1 MLNEDLVQ
9 KWLDE
14 GTIDQHQAGKMR
26 SDLAQYSLERRSRK
40 RTTAFSII
48 GVVLIGIGAILF
60 VASNWQ
66 RMGDVF
72 RVLLL
77 VASTLGVHYA
87 GYLLRYEKEEGK
99 YNRNR
104 IGRAL
109 IFLSSLLFG
118 ASLFLIAQIYNI
130 NANESTLILIWI
142 LGALPLVYGYQSAPI
157 AGLCA
162 ILSFLWIVLLH
173 GERIDLNKFIEIW
186 DLCLISGIGLYLI
199 GLLHELWERTR
210 SASMPIKFI
219 GLQAT
224 LLFLFVFTFQHHRL
238 SVDPM
243 VSVVYALLSV
253 LLLAAVLFSRSIR
266 TGLSGF
272 REDLSMLSMPAIA
285 FLMAAINLTR
295 IYSPLSDKAYMAIFN
310 IIFLA
315 LLILLLYAGYGREDF
330 RTIYST
336 LFWLMLL
343 IFARYFDF
351 FWEMLPRSIFF
362 AVGGLILLA
371 MSVIMDR
378 KRRELKI
385 QFARTGGRN

>member
-1 MLNEDLVQ
+1 MLNEGLVQ

-14 GTIDQHQAGKMR
+14 GTIDQHQAEKMR
-26 SDLAQYSLERRSRK
+26 TDLAEYAMERRSRK

-48 GVVLIGIGAILF
+48 GALLIGIGAILF

-66 RMGDVF
+66 RMGEVF

-77 VASTLGVHYA
+77 VGSTLGVHYA
-87 GYLLRYEKEEGK
+87 GYRLRYGKEDEK
-99 YNRNR
+99 YIR

-109 IFLSSLLFG
+109 ILLSALLFG

-130 NANESTLILIWI
+130 NANESTLVLIWI
-142 LGALPLVYGYQSAPI
+142 LAVLPLIYGYQSAPI

-162 ILSFLWIVLLH
+162 VLFFLWIVLLH
-173 GERIDLNKFIEIW
+173 GERMDLNKFIEIW

-199 GLLHELWERTR
+199 GLLHDLSERTMH
-210 SASMPIKFI
+210 ASMAFKFI
-219 GLQAT
+219 GLQAS
-224 LLFLFVFTFQHHRL
+224 LLILFIFTFGHHRFK
-238 SVDPM
+238 VDPM
-243 VSVVYALLSV
+243 VPAAFAILCV
-253 LLLAAVLFSRSIR
+253 LLFAAVLSSRSIR
-266 TGLSGF
+266 TGISGL
-272 REDLSMLSMPAIA
+272 REDLSMLYMPAIA
-285 FLMAAINLTR
+285 FLMAVINLTG
-295 IYSPLSDKAYMAIFN
+295 IYSPLSDKAYTAIFN

-315 LLILLLYAGYGREDF
+315 LLILLLYAGYEREDF
-330 RTIYST
+330 RAIYT
-336 LFWLMLL
+336 ALFWLMLL

-362 AVGGLILLA
+362 AVGGLILLV

>member
-1 MLNEDLVQ
+1 MLNDDLVQ

-26 SDLAQYSLERRSRK
+26 SDLTEYAMERRSRK

-48 GVVLIGIGAILF
+48 GVLLIGIGAILF

-77 VASTLGVHYA
+77 AGSTLGVHYA
-87 GYLLRYEKEEGK
+87 GYRLRYEKEEEK
-99 YNRNR
+99 YSR

-109 IFLSSLLFG
+109 ILLSALLFG

-130 NANESTLILIWI
+130 NANESTLVLIWI
-142 LGALPLVYGYQSAPI
+142 LGVVPLVYGYQSAPI

-162 ILSFLWIVLLH
+162 ILFFLWIVLLH
-173 GERIDLNKFIEIW
+173 GERMDLNKFIEIW

-199 GLLHELWERTR
+199 GLLHELSEETK

-219 GLQAT
+219 GLQAS
-224 LLFLFVFTFQHHRL
+224 LLFLFAFTFRHYRFA
-238 SVDPM
+238 VDAM
-243 VSVVYALLSV
+243 VPAVFALLGV
-253 LLLAAVLFSRSIR
+253 LLLAAILFSKSIR
-266 TGLSGF
+266 TRLSGF
-272 REDLSMLSMPAIA
+272 HEDLSMPAIA
-285 FLMAAINLTR
+285 LLMAVINLTR
-295 IYSPLSDKAYMAIFN
+295 IHSPLSDKAYMAIFN

-315 LLILLLYAGYGREDF
+315 LLIILLHAGYGREDF
-330 RTIYST
+330 RTIYT
-336 LFWLMLL
+336 ALLWLMLL

-362 AVGGLILLA
+362 AVGGLILLV
-371 MSVIMDR
+371 MSVIMER